1 MNMFIIIKINERMEN
16 NMVITEFGL
25 WLLVFIIVI
34 QFYQNLT
41 LKQEIEKLYENDM
54 ILSRVVEVLLGE
66 NLDLHENKD
75 DIF

>member
-1 MNMFIIIKINERMEN
+1 MNMFIIIKISERMEN

-54 ILSRVVEVLLGE
+54 ILSRIIQVLLGE
-66 NLDLHENKD
+66 DLKLNENKD
-75 DIF
+75 DII